1 MTRSDA
7 SYERPSVSHGS
18 ESVMSRAQD
27 SASDVVASGVI
38 VSWGACAMAD
48 NSALAPVSPN
58 LLCGVSPGRGTRI
71 PQQPESPKQI
81 ASSSVQVRDHVAPGH
96 VCRARQEEE
105 MDVPDPLIERDRVN
119 PLRR

>member
-18 ESVMSRAQD
+18 ESVISRAQD
-27 SASDVVASGVI
+27 SASDLVARWVI
-38 VSWGACAMAD
+38 VSCGACAMAA

-58 LLCGVSPGRGTRI
+58 LLCGISPGRRTRI
-71 PQQPESPKQI
+71 PQQPESPKQV
-81 ASSSVQVRDHVAPGH
+81 ASSSVQVGDHVAPGH
-96 VCRARQEEE
+96 VGRARQEEK

-119 PLRR
+119 